1 LSAREQNKILDDC
14 KKLIAKA
21 KGIIREQY
29 LPVTRGVKLE
39 ELTFD
44 PKRPIGEYIRPNFDG
59 VMGSIL

>member
-1 LSAREQNKILDDC
+1 LSAHEQNKVLDDC

-29 LPVTRGVKLE
+29 LPIARGVKLE
-39 ELTFD
+39 ELEFD
-44 PKRPIGEYIRPNFDG
+44 PNRPLGEYIRPNFDG